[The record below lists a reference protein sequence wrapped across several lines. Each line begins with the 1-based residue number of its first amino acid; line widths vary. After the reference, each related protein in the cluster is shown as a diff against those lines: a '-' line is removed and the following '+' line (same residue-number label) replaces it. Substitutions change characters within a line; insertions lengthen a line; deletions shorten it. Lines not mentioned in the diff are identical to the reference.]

1 MYLHPWDLVDEG
13 PENVLER
20 MAHSGINAVNIAASY
35 HSGRYLLPHNPKRR
49 IYFAEEGVVYF
60 TPDPKHY
67 RDSRFKPQRSGTFSG
82 VDVLRLVSEHSR
94 RYGMRT
100 NAWTVL
106 LHNSLLGGRHP
117 EAAITNLQ
125 GDREV
130 NSLCPNNPDV
140 QDYVRALVGDLASNH
155 DLDSITLESASFP
168 WGAYHGDHH
177 EMIGVPLEPILN
189 ELLASCFCV
198 HCVGQAKNWGI
209 NLVKVRDVAR
219 KMVGE
224 TINDPVSTDVSEE
237 ERLRN
242 YHAVTSGVPEIAD
255 LIRFKMRTS
264 EEVLRL
270 ARESIRSADRGCELH
285 LIVQGVF
292 PKEVGVVSRISE
304 GVSFSGISTVV
315 DAINLMTFARDPGTV
330 LYNVRW
336 SKLELGRTKLI
347 ASLRPNYP
355 IAYTSP
361 SLLEQIQNV
370 FTGGADGIAFHSYG
384 MTPLSQFQWIKEG
397 LMREKRRRRTKGS
410 KPPRAG

>member
-1 MYLHPWDLVDEG
+1 
-13 PENVLER
+13 
-20 MAHSGINAVNIAASY
+20 
-35 HSGRYLLPHNPKRR
+35 
-49 IYFAEEGVVYF
+49 
-60 TPDPKHY
+60 
-67 RDSRFKPQRSGTFSG
+67 
-82 VDVLRLVSEHSR
+82 
-94 RYGMRT
+94 
-100 NAWTVL
+100 L
-106 LHNSLLGGRHP
+106 LHNSLFGVRHP

-125 GDREV
+125 GDKEF
-130 NSLCPNNPDV
+130 NSLCPNNPDARE
-140 QDYVRALVGDLASNH
+140 YIRALVGDLAANH

-189 ELLASCFCV
+189 ELFSTCFCR
-198 HCVGQAKNWGI
+198 HCVSRAKNWGI
-209 NLVKVRDVAR
+209 NLIEVREVAR
-219 KMVGE
+219 RIVRE
-224 TINDPVSTDVSEE
+224 TINDPVSADVSEE

-242 YHAVTSGVPEIAD
+242 YHAVSTGVPEIAD

-270 ARESIRSADRGCELH
+270 ARESIKSTDRGCELH

-304 GVSFSGISTVV
+304 GLSFSGVAKIV
-315 DAINLMTFARDPGTV
+315 DAVNLMTFARDPGTV

-336 SKLELGRTKLI
+336 SKLELGGTKLI

-355 IAYTSP
+355 IAYTPS
-361 SLLEQIQNV
+361 SLLEQIQSV

-397 LMREKRRRRTKGS
+397 LLREKRRGRARGS
-410 KPPRAG
+410 KSPPAG